1 MFCFVLF
8 DWALDPSPVMGRP
21 LLRGTA
27 SSPST
32 LSAPRWHGEG
42 PGQNNA
48 YCICSIFFNGIHF
61 CFQRFKIARNS
72 RMCLEGSK
80 DDIVRR
86 TNIRSMEN
94 EGFYLRHM
102 ADACRTLA

>member
-1 MFCFVLF
+1 
-8 DWALDPSPVMGRP
+8 MGRDLDET
-21 LLRGTA
+21 LL
-27 SSPST
+27 
-32 LSAPRWHGEG
+32 
-42 PGQNNA
+42 
-48 YCICSIFFNGIHF
+48 IVCSIFFNGIHF

-102 ADACRTLA
+102 ADACLSKGDVCY